1 MRRHLLAA
9 FILIPAAGFL
19 VANAG
24 FFSSSLPAAA
34 NVALAPPAARACDSR
49 CAADWMDTN
58 LRLDQM
64 QVVGT
69 GESYKQRPSSA
80 LMRLILMGGGKKDVE
95 ALDYGQPAITAQL
108 DGDVRALSFD
118 VAYDPNGGLFK
129 NPVAASMAMELL
141 ADKYVTEM
149 RRPGFKAIHV
159 LDVDYNSSCLA
170 LSDCLKQV
178 SDWSRTHPRHLPIII
193 TLRTNDIRTPMPGA
207 TKPLACD
214 AAALGAL
221 DGEICAAFTADQ
233 IITPDSVQ
241 AGYPTLREAVLA
253 HNWPLLEASRGKV
266 AVVLDDS
273 PAKIRAY
280 QGTRKSLEGRA
291 LFVASDETSPV
302 GAFLSLPDPQKD
314 GARIARAVQAGF
326 MVITRADAQTRE
338 ARENRNQRRDAAFS
352 SGAQIVQTNFA
363 VPDPAIGPYRVSLA
377 DNLEAMCGER
387 LAPERCVRFQEVTL
401 PVRATATA
409 LP

>member
-108 DGDVRALSFD
+108 DGDVRSLSFD

-129 NPVAASMAMELL
+129 NPAAASMAMELL
-141 ADKYVTEM
+141 PDNYVTEM

-178 SDWSRTHPRHLPIII
+178 AVWSRAHPRHLPIII

-207 TKPLACD
+207 TRPLACD
-214 AAALGAL
+214 AAALDAL
-221 DGEICAAFTADQ
+221 DGEIRAAFTADQ

-291 LFVASDETSPV
+291 LFVASDEASPV
-302 GAFLSLPDPQKD
+302 AAFLSLPDPQKD

-338 ARENRNQRRDAAFS
+338 ARENRTQRRDAAFS

-363 VPDPAIGPYRVSLA
+363 APDPAIGPYRVSLA
-377 DNLEAMCGER
+377 DNPEAMCGER
-387 LAPERCVRFQEVTL
+387 LAPERCVRFQEVTP
-401 PVRATATA
+401 PVRTIATA

>member
-9 FILIPAAGFL
+9 FVLIPAAGVL
-19 VANAG
+19 VLNAG

-34 NVALAPPAARACDSR
+34 NVTLAPPAARPCDAR
-49 CAADWMDTN
+49 CAADWMDAN

-80 LMRLILMGGGKKDVE
+80 LMRLIRMGGGKKDME
-95 ALDYGQPAITAQL
+95 ALDFGQPAIAAQL
-108 DGDVRALSFD
+108 DGDVRALAFD
-118 VAYDPNGGLFK
+118 VAYDPNGGLFR
-129 NPVAASMAMELL
+129 NPAAASMAMELL
-141 ADKYVTEM
+141 PDNYVAAM

-178 SDWSRTHPRHLPIII
+178 ADWSRAHPRHLPIII

-207 TKPLACD
+207 TRPLACD
-214 AAALGAL
+214 AAALDAL
-221 DGEICAAFTADQ
+221 DGEIRAAFTAGQ

-253 HNWPLLEASRGKV
+253 HNWPLLDASRGKV
-266 AVVLDDS
+266 VVVLDDA
-273 PAKIRAY
+273 PEKIRAY
-280 QGTRKSLEGRA
+280 QGTRKSLEGRT

-314 GARIARAVQAGF
+314 GARIASAVAAGF

-338 ARENRNQRRDAAFS
+338 ARENRTERRDAAFS

-363 VPDPAIGPYRVSLA
+363 APDPAVGPYRVSLA
-377 DNLEAMCGER
+377 DNPDAMCGAR
-387 LAPERCVRFQEVTL
+387 LAPEHCVRIQG
-401 PVRATATA
+401 RAEPLHTAVA
-409 LP
+409 AAP